1 MRPWWGAFRNWL
13 NSSQGWIF
21 YALVAV
27 FIVSILVNLVAYAR
41 VLRERGAERM
51 GLGRRLAVLGGAIT
65 LIALIILPWESYTSS
80 SCPDCGGSLNGF
92 GFEPGLLAIS
102 VFVVGLLWFT
112 FFGIPKKVGAVLG
125 FAWGGPALLIP
136 ILALV
141 RISAD
146 VATSSTS
153 DMYSIE
159 YGVYVA
165 IAGPIVLIV
174 GSALAY
180 VRAKQTVPPE
190 PVPSD
195 LVAPPI
201 P

>member
-1 MRPWWGAFRNWL
+1 MRPWWGSFLNWL

-21 YALVAV
+21 YALVSV

-51 GLGRRLAVLGGAIT
+51 GLGRLLAVVGGIIT
-65 LIALIILPWESYTSS
+65 LIAVTLLPWESYTPF
-80 SCPDCGGSLNGF
+80 SCPDCGGSWAGF
-92 GFEPGLLAIS
+92 GIEPSLPAIS
-102 VFVVGLLWFT
+102 ALVIGLLWFT
-112 FFGIPKKVGAVLG
+112 FFGIPKKVAAMLG
-125 FAWGGPALLIP
+125 FAWGGLALLVA
-136 ILALV
+136 ILALA

-146 VATSSTS
+146 AAASNPSGVYT
-153 DMYSIE
+153 IE

-180 VRAKQTVPPE
+180 VSAKQTVPPE
-190 PVPSD
+190 PIPPD
-195 LVAPPI
+195 LVVPPI